1 MSTPFARFDDL
12 VVGSAIQFGAP
23 ADVLV
28 AENLDQ
34 VASVLAAVDDS
45 ARHGRWAYGFVAYE
59 AAPAFDPGLR
69 THEPTPG
76 LPLAWFALS
85 SAPRAVQVVRPASQG
100 THHIEPGWQDHW
112 SQAEYERRVGLVH
125 SRIAAGDTY
134 QCNLTTRLSAG
145 FEGEAHSLYAD
156 LALAQQGAYNAFID
170 TGSHAIA
177 SASPELFFD
186 LADSRV
192 LLRPM
197 KGTAPRGRTADED
210 ARLVADLVASE
221 KERAENIMI
230 VDLLRNDVS
239 RIAQLGGVSVPRLV
253 HAERYPTVHQLTSDV
268 VARVASSTTVLDVFT
283 ALFPCGSIT
292 GAPKW
297 STMQLIRELESGPRG
312 VYCGAVGYV
321 RPTVGGCAQARF
333 SVAIR
338 TVTIDLRLNTAVY
351 GTGSA
356 ITWSSNPASEHAEIG
371 VKSAVLNARRTATLG
386 AISRPTVPKAP

>member
-1 MSTPFARFDDL
+1 M
-12 VVGSAIQFGAP
+12 
-23 ADVLV
+23 
-28 AENLDQ
+28 
-34 VASVLAAVDDS
+34 
-45 ARHGRWAYGFVAYE
+45 
-59 AAPAFDPGLR
+59 
-69 THEPTPG
+69 
-76 LPLAWFALS
+76 
-85 SAPRAVQVVRPASQG
+85 
-100 THHIEPGWQDHW
+100 
-112 SQAEYERRVGLVH
+112 H